1 MKVTVIGDSIIKYL
15 RHKNLSS
22 KNYKVKMAGYPG
34 LTTEDLIGYT
44 KPVVRKKKQIF
55 W

>member
-1 MKVTVIGDSIIKYL
+1 
-15 RHKNLSS
+15 
-22 KNYKVKMAGYPG
+22 MAGDPG

-55 W
+55 WSFMLEQMI